1 MLSGALLPICTID
14 MDWRSHLTFAS
25 DAEFVGLGG
34 AAFLIA
40 AVLASV
46 AERRR
51 IRRARI
57 DRVGWVPWT
66 SIFLICAVIG
76 ITMIG
81 LGVMGL
87 LKAAS

>member
-1 MLSGALLPICTID
+1 

-25 DAEFVGLGG
+25 DAELIGLGG
-34 AAFLIA
+34 AGFLIA

-66 SIFLICAVIG
+66 SMFLICAVIG